1 MIIKIAG
8 NISNG
13 GKTMNDLL
21 RQDDLMEFMKI
32 SRATLWR
39 IRRHKDFPKP
49 VILLGCKRWRRE
61 DVESWLEG
69 KKEEHKMI
77 DPASAT
83 GN

>member
-13 GKTMNDLL
+13 GKTVNDLL

-49 VILLGCKRWRRE
+49 VVLLGCKRWRRE
-61 DVESWLEG
+61 DVETWLEA
-69 KKEEHKMI
+69 KKEEPGMI
-77 DPASAT
+77 VSAT

>member
-1 MIIKIAG
+1 V
-8 NISNG
+8 
-13 GKTMNDLL
+13 NDLL

-49 VILLGCKRWRRE
+49 VVLLGCKRWRRK
-61 DVESWLEG
+61 DVETWLEA
-69 KKEEHKMI
+69 KKEEPGMI
-77 DPASAT
+77 VSAT

>member
-1 MIIKIAG
+1 V
-8 NISNG
+8 
-13 GKTMNDLL
+13 NDLL

-49 VILLGCKRWRRE
+49 VVLLGCKRWRRE
-61 DVESWLEG
+61 DVETWLEA
-69 KKEEHKMI
+69 KKEEPGMI
-77 DPASAT
+77 VSAT